1 MSFEEVKALS
11 GSIGLVIF
19 VCVFVAAVIYTFR
32 PGAKAQMDDH
42 ANIPLNEDE

>member
-1 MSFEEVKALS
+1 MGFEDIKALS

-19 VCVFVAAVIYTFR
+19 VCVFVAVVVYTFR
-32 PGAKAQMDDH
+32 PGTKKQMDDH